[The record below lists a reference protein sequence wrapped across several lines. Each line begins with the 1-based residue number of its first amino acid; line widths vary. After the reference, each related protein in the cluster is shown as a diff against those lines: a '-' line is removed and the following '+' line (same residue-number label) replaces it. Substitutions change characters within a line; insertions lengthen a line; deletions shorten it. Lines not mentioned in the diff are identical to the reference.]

1 MRFLSNAENNLRL
14 EWNMNIQY
22 LFDDISFLFCKN
34 LFCHMT
40 LEKLRRKKY
49 PRTFQM
55 TSTKTFHEYNMNF
68 QYIFVEF
75 C

>member
-1 MRFLSNAENNLRL
+1 MRFLSNAENNLRI

-34 LFCHMT
+34 LFCDMT